1 MFWRLPVHKFLTVI
15 LLVLL
20 AATLLARDLTV
31 RSSSSRFDVEEI
43 SGGSISLPI
52 DTTGHFLPGL
62 ELVRGDIW
70 VTAATQDP
78 LFRKLSGDRI
88 EPSLVE
94 RWEWRDG
101 NKELHIKLRDEIH
114 WFDGT
119 PITTNDLEYSLAVWK
134 VSEDSQ
140 LYGILNDLSYAEM
153 KTLDDKSAVFYFNR
167 PFPEFTGYLR
177 TGLLARHIYEG
188 KLGLKPEEVA
198 VSQYSGKPPLE
209 ATSGPFYLAEG
220 SEKGKIILKR
230 NPQWH
235 GGKGSEHYPLYFAEW
250 PEHALLDEIRLI
262 EEADQEE
269 RIEMFLKGE
278 LSMLFNEEGATTEL
292 INDAKN
298 GNYRYQFAPDGSY
311 YALILNHRND
321 FLSKS
326 SLRKAL
332 RMALD
337 VEKLS
342 GTIGIGSTAA
352 LLPIDVRTAFLQELL
367 SQIGEFPYDPGRAK
381 ELIVSAGYGKGYT
394 LTIKVHQGVDKKF
407 TDMLVKM
414 WKEIG
419 VDLKVER
426 LDWGSLL
433 GDVYS
438 ADYELAFFRVEAF
451 DYPEITPWTV
461 ENADDLKTGWEVGY
475 VNPQLFR
482 IERKAATEGLWKDR
496 IPYYLGAMKLWLE
509 DMPIVVVSYSQKITF
524 WRQELNG
531 PVPGSGELFDNL
543 AEWFVH

>member
-31 RSSSSRFDVEEI
+31 RSSSSRFDFEEI

-140 LYGILNDLSYAEM
+140 LYGILNDLSYVEM

-298 GNYRYQFAPDGSY
+298 GNYRYEFTPDGSY

-321 FLSKS
+321 LLSKS

>member
-1 MFWRLPVHKFLTVI
+1 
-15 LLVLL
+15 
-20 AATLLARDLTV
+20 
-31 RSSSSRFDVEEI
+31 
-43 SGGSISLPI
+43 GGSISLPI

>member
-1 MFWRLPVHKFLTVI
+1 MHKISTVV
-15 LLVLL
+15 LLALL
-20 AATLLARDLTV
+20 AATLLSRDLTV
-31 RSSSSRFDVEEI
+31 RSNNSRFDLEEI

-62 ELVRGDIW
+62 ELVRGDLW

-78 LFRKLSGDRI
+78 LFLKLSGDRI

-94 RWEWRDG
+94 EWEWRDG
-101 NKELHIKLRDEIH
+101 NKELYIRLRDDIR

-119 PITTNDLEYSLAVWK
+119 PITTSDLEYSLAIWK
-134 VSEDSQ
+134 ASEDSR
-140 LYGILNDLSYAEM
+140 LYKILNDPAYAEM
-153 KTLDDKSAVFYFNR
+153 KTLDSKSAVFYFNR

-188 KLGLKPEEVA
+188 KLGLKPGEVSA
-198 VSQYSGKPPLE
+198 SQYSGKPPLE

-220 SEKGKIILKR
+220 SKKGNIILKR

-235 GGKGSEHYPLYFAEW
+235 GGKGSEHYPLYFTEW

-269 RIEMFLKGE
+269 RIKMFLNGE
-278 LSMLFNEEGATTEL
+278 LSMLFNEENAATEL
-292 INDAKN
+292 INGAKN
-298 GNYRYQFAPDGSY
+298 GNYRYEFTPDGSY
-311 YALILNHRND
+311 YALILNHRNE

-326 SLRKAL
+326 SVRKAL

-342 GTIGIGSTAA
+342 GTIGIGSTGA
-352 LLPIDVRTAFLQELL
+352 LLPIDARTALLQELL
-367 SQIGEFPYDPGRAK
+367 TQIGEFPYDAGRAK
-381 ELIVSAGYGKGYT
+381 ELLAGAGYGKGYT

-407 TDMLVKM
+407 TDMLAKM

-438 ADYELAFFRVEAF
+438 ADYDLAFFRVEAF
-451 DYPEITPWTV
+451 DYPEIAPWAV

-482 IERKAATEGLWKDR
+482 IERKAITEGLWKNR

-509 DMPIVVVSYSQKITF
+509 DMPIIVISYSQKVTF
-524 WRQELNG
+524 WRRELNG

-543 AEWFVH
+543 AEWFVR

>member
-1 MFWRLPVHKFLTVI
+1 MHKFLTVI

-31 RSSSSRFDVEEI
+31 RSSSSRFDFEEI

-140 LYGILNDLSYAEM
+140 LYGILNDLSYVEM

-298 GNYRYQFAPDGSY
+298 GNYRYEFTPDGSY

-321 FLSKS
+321 LLSKS

>member
-31 RSSSSRFDVEEI
+31 RSNNSRFDFEEI

-78 LFRKLSGDRI
+78 LFRKLSVDRI

-140 LYGILNDLSYAEM
+140 LYGILNDLSYVEM

-298 GNYRYQFAPDGSY
+298 GNYRYEFTPDGSY

-321 FLSKS
+321 LLSKS

>member
-31 RSSSSRFDVEEI
+31 RSSSSRFDFEEI

-140 LYGILNDLSYAEM
+140 LYGILNDLSYVEM